1 MSQLDMPAFV
11 MLIQLFLLLSKLQ
24 NDMNFQIFLIL
35 R

>member
-1 MSQLDMPAFV
+1 MPAFV
-11 MLIQLFLLLSKLQ
+11 MLIQLFSLLSKLQ

>member
-1 MSQLDMPAFV
+1 MPAFV
-11 MLIQLFLLLSKLQ
+11 MLIQLFFLLSKLQ